1 MVAIYDDIKKLYE
14 LLASEHGKI
23 GDVAATLKHLESDH
37 GVDRKFIE
45 VTFRSFA
52 IEKMV
57 KAVMESLNK

>member
-23 GDVAATLKHLESDH
+23 SEVATTLKHLEIDH

-45 VTFRSFA
+45 ITFRSFA

-57 KAVMESLNK
+57 KAVMESLEK

>member
-23 GDVAATLKHLESDH
+23 GDVAATLKHLKENH

-57 KAVMESLNK
+57 KAVMESLGK